1 MVMKAVNSQL
11 LFGICC
17 AFGVSVSVQG
27 IRAEN
32 VRTALPPA
40 ATGSEAVRRIFEVKG
55 IRPLEPASFE
65 PLRKYFSTRQQR
77 NIDEYLRV
85 LDELTVTRN
94 RVAQQAG
101 IKENWWWPADVGTNV
116 HIIMKNDPLTDRAST
131 PDEVSISAPTLLHRN
146 LRITVDDTYKEIAG
160 DGTDLGGTKS
170 SKVTLVPADGRWVV
184 DKVVFTVRQY
194 RTTTVTSLD
203 EILARETKQLRLIR
217 QKMENRKFEVRA
229 ARPVSKQ

>member
-1 MVMKAVNSQL
+1 MVMKADFRS
-11 LFGICC
+11 LFGVCC
-17 AFGVSVSVQG
+17 ACCVSVLLQG
-27 IRAEN
+27 IRAED
-32 VRTALPPA
+32 VLTALPPV
-40 ATGSEAVRRIFEVKG
+40 ATGSEAVRRIFEVKA

-77 NIDEYLRV
+77 NINEYLRV
-85 LDELTVTRN
+85 LHELTVARN

-101 IKENWWWPADVGTNV
+101 IKEKWWWPADVGTDV
-116 HIIMKNDPLTDRAST
+116 HVIMKNDPLTDRASA
-131 PDEVSISAPTLLHRN
+131 PDEVTISAPTLLRRK

-170 SKVTLVPADGRWVV
+170 SKVTLVPGDGSWVV
-184 DKVVFTVRQY
+184 DEVVFTVRQY
-194 RTTTVTSLD
+194 ATTTVTSLD
-203 EILARETKQLRLIR
+203 EILTRDIKQLRFIR